1 MNGHLKYA
9 TNLAFP
15 AEHPSYAG
23 HFPGNP
29 VVAGVLLLE
38 EVLAAA
44 ESRIGHPVSVARL
57 PLVKFL
63 TPLQPG
69 QEARL
74 ELAFAGPQVEFTVTR
89 GAALVA
95 RGRLVIDVPP
105 ARG

>member
-1 MNGHLKYA
+1 L
-9 TNLAFP
+9 
-15 AEHPSYAG
+15 AG

-38 EVLAAA
+38 AIITAA
-44 ESRIGHPVSVARL
+44 ESRLGHRVTVARL

-74 ELAFAGPQVEFTVTR
+74 ELEFAGPQVEFALTR
-89 GAALVA
+89 GASTVA
-95 RGRLVIDVPP
+95 KGRLLIDVPP